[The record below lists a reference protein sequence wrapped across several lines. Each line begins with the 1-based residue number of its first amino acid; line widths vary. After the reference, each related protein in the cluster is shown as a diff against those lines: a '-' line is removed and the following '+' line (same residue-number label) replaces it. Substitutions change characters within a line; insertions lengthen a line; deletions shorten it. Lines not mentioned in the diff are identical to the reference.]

1 MSKVNW
7 KGRVRESGRW
17 PSRFSSQNPWSCSS
31 TVAHKHSAVFS
42 FPRGKA
48 VFFLPDFPHVWQ
60 TWPLLHKHYSIKK
73 YVFLQTYLHCF
84 NWIRLTMNL
93 HWSTEINMRNH
104 FIYGQ
109 IIKVYLKKKKKRQWK
124 RFLFH
129 KEFSE
134 VLRRRKKS
142 RFKRF
147 YGVKW
152 VLTMFLDCCCSKRPH
167 KCQVAEWYISV
178 HKYHTSKWQ
187 VFQFVRDPH

>member
-109 IIKVYLKKKKKRQWK
+109 IIKVYLKKKKKKGNENDSFFTRNSQRYWEEEK
-124 RFLFH
+124 RAGSSAFT
-129 KEFSE
+129 
-134 VLRRRKKS
+134 VLS
-142 RFKRF
+142 
-147 YGVKW
+147 G
-152 VLTMFLDCCCSKRPH
+152 C
-167 KCQVAEWYISV
+167 
-178 HKYHTSKWQ
+178 
-187 VFQFVRDPH
+187 